1 MAGARGSWASDGPK
15 FFAAYDMLLAR
26 WPVEVQPLTISTT
39 YGSTRVNACGPSHAP
54 PLVLLHGGGSTSTVW
69 FANVGWLARE
79 HRVFAVDQIGDAGR
93 SVNDRSSI
101 RVIDDLTT
109 WLGEVLDGL
118 PVEQATLCGH
128 SYGAWLALSYA
139 LRNPSRVDRLVLL
152 DPTSCFAGLAMTYRL
167 RAIPLFVSPSGER
180 IRAFMEWEADGR
192 PLDPGWM
199 DILSYGAGFPSSK
212 LILPRRPTPEQL
224 RALTVPTSVLVAEQS
239 RSHDAHRVAENARGS
254 LPNVVT
260 AVVPDA
266 THHTMPLQDLSA
278 WWPA

>member
-26 WPVEVQPLTISTT
+26 WPVEAQPLTIPTT
-39 YGSTRVNACGPSHAP
+39 YGSTRVNASGPTSAP

-79 HRVFAVDQIGDAGR
+79 HRVYAIDQVGDAGR
-93 SVNDRSSI
+93 SVNDRSAI
-101 RVIDDLTT
+101 HEVDDLMI

-118 PVEQATLCGH
+118 TVERATLCGH
-128 SYGAWLALSYA
+128 SNGAWLALTYA
-139 LRNPSRVDRLVLL
+139 LRDPSRVDRLVLL
-152 DPTSCFAGLAMTYRL
+152 DPTTCFAGMTVNYRL
-167 RAIPLFVSPSGER
+167 HAVPLLLSPSGER
-180 IRAFMEWEADGR
+180 VRSFMEWEADGR

-199 DILSYGAGFPSSK
+199 DVLAYGAGFPTAK
-212 LILPRRPTPEQL
+212 LILPRRPTPDQL
-224 RALTVPTSVLVAEQS
+224 RGLSVPTSVLVAEQS
-239 RSHDAHRVAENARGS
+239 RTHDAHRVAENARR
-254 LPNVVT
+254 LVADVAT
-260 AVVPDA
+260 VVVPDA